1 MAKINYSNFKEDECD
16 IIPTESVEV
25 LPTNTSYDL
34 SNNSSYGNGQALASA
49 VSPIAAITNCINI
62 GLDTVSTISKCIAI
76 VSIEKQKTEQVKVA
90 MNAQIKESKQQTERV
105 RIHEK
110 EKTMR
115 LIVTCESN
123 LKIKKLELEKLR
135 DEYKFKGKERKLLH
149 KEYLEALN
157 ILEKNAED
165 LMEEKNI
172 LRGALKDVILEKG
185 DPSLIEIYLH
195 GLNDLNTK
203 LVEFSEQIVSLK
215 GMR

>member
-1 MAKINYSNFKEDECD
+1 M
-16 IIPTESVEV
+16 
-25 LPTNTSYDL
+25 
-34 SNNSSYGNGQALASA
+34 
-49 VSPIAAITNCINI
+49 
-62 GLDTVSTISKCIAI
+62 
-76 VSIEKQKTEQVKVA
+76 
-90 MNAQIKESKQQTERV
+90 
-105 RIHEK
+105 
-110 EKTMR
+110 
-115 LIVTCESN
+115 TCESN

-135 DEYKFKGKERKLLH
+135 DEYKFKSKERKLLH